1 MMSFYLLFN
10 GLLPLD
16 LAVTLM
22 ITKLFMVGLIVAD
35 YYMVDLDRS
44 LLDGERV
51 GCQVKNLT
59 LLEDL
64 SKITHLFCDKTGTL
78 TKNELVFRSLAI
90 GPDRFDMKDQTKEGH
105 AMFRK
110 EIDEKKEKDARFLDF
125 WRCLVLCHD
134 VVQVKL
140 KDQPESKYTGAS

>member
-1 MMSFYLLFN
+1 MSFYLLFN

-22 ITKLFMVGLIVAD
+22 ITKLFMVGLIVTD
-35 YYMVDLDRS
+35 IYMVDLDRS
-44 LLDGERV
+44 LQDGEMV

-64 SKITHLFCDKTGTL
+64 SRITHLFCDKTGTL

-90 GPDRFDMKDQTKEGH
+90 GQSRFDMLDKAQDGLSKFKQSIE
-105 AMFRK
+105 
-110 EIDEKKEKDARFLDF
+110 EVKEKDQKFMDF

-134 VVQVKL
+134 VV
-140 KDQPESKYTGAS
+140 

>member
-1 MMSFYLLFN
+1 MSFYLLFN

-22 ITKLFMVGLIVAD
+22 ITKLFMVGYITAD
-35 YYMVDLDRS
+35 AQMIDTEMSVQV
-44 LLDGERV
+44 GEDV

-64 SKITHLFCDKTGTL
+64 SRITHLFCDKTGTL

-90 GPDRFDMKDQTKEGH
+90 GESRFDLNDQSKDGH
-105 AMFRK
+105 A
-110 EIDEKKEKDARFLDF
+110 
-125 WRCLVLCHD
+125 
-134 VVQVKL
+134 
-140 KDQPESKYTGAS
+140 